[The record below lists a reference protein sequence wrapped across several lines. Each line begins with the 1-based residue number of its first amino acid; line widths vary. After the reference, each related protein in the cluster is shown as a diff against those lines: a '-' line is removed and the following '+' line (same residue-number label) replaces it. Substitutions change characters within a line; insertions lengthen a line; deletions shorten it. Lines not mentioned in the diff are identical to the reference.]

1 MINPQNLLIKSQ
13 NITVKSRE
21 KIVSKEKKKY
31 VKNNQDT
38 NYRGSFFFLITA
50 LGLIYSGC
58 AKKNKTNQKEL
69 VESENISRTSE
80 AFNDNNESWSS
91 IDNPKKDGWTTE
103 KLAEDA
109 QSKLN
114 EIKELILGD
123 LADKKFK
130 ILSPGFSFICYDD
143 RSLEKY
149 LESENYQTWK
159 QTEKT
164 ETISLRRDGFW
175 DYFLN
180 NYTTSSE
187 EKRVKFKIISVSG
200 NSSIFT
206 TRVLSSISIK
216 TEKNIIDDRSEW
228 NVEWIIK
235 PDNQLLITK
244 IEIQKFE
251 RTKKAG
257 LEKGFSDCT
266 EFLLSSNQSYQ
277 NQLLKGVNYWLDRL
291 PAYAMLNRFGTPGI
305 TIADVNNDGLED
317 LYLCQEPGIPNK
329 LFIQM
334 QDGKL
339 KDSSEEFGVNWLEDS
354 RSSLIVDLNNNGHRD
369 LVVAMYGYV
378 AIAENLGMNKGFKL
392 IEIIPTNESNTSL
405 AAADFDLDGKLDV
418 YVCCYAPNKV
428 SDSNANLVMGG
439 SSRRFIYHDDN
450 NGPQNFMLRNT
461 TQKGGEISFED
472 VTEVV
477 GLNQNNNKWSF
488 AASWEDFD
496 NDGDS
501 DLYVANDYGRNN
513 LYRNDLG
520 KFTDIAAEIGVEDSA
535 SGMSVTWGDYDLN
548 GLMDIYVSNMFSS
561 AGNRITTQKQFKP
574 TTKLETRSRFKRF
587 ARGNTLFSNKRN
599 EFIDRSVISEVTMG
613 RWAWGSKF
621 VDTNNDGWED
631 IVIANGYLS
640 SDEDDTGDL

>member
-1 MINPQNLLIKSQ
+1 
-13 NITVKSRE
+13 
-21 KIVSKEKKKY
+21 
-31 VKNNQDT
+31 
-38 NYRGSFFFLITA
+38 
-50 LGLIYSGC
+50 
-58 AKKNKTNQKEL
+58 
-69 VESENISRTSE
+69 
-80 AFNDNNESWSS
+80 
-91 IDNPKKDGWTTE
+91 
-103 KLAEDA
+103 
-109 QSKLN
+109 
-114 EIKELILGD
+114 
-123 LADKKFK
+123 
-130 ILSPGFSFICYDD
+130 
-143 RSLEKY
+143 
-149 LESENYQTWK
+149 
-159 QTEKT
+159 
-164 ETISLRRDGFW
+164 
-175 DYFLN
+175 
-180 NYTTSSE
+180 
-187 EKRVKFKIISVSG
+187 
-200 NSSIFT
+200 
-206 TRVLSSISIK
+206 
-216 TEKNIIDDRSEW
+216 
-228 NVEWIIK
+228 
-235 PDNQLLITK
+235 
-244 IEIQKFE
+244 
-251 RTKKAG
+251 
-257 LEKGFSDCT
+257 
-266 EFLLSSNQSYQ
+266 
-277 NQLLKGVNYWLDRL
+277 
-291 PAYAMLNRFGTPGI
+291 
-305 TIADVNNDGLED
+305 
-317 LYLCQEPGIPNK
+317 
-329 LFIQM
+329 
-334 QDGKL
+334 
-339 KDSSEEFGVNWLEDS
+339 
-354 RSSLIVDLNNNGHRD
+354 
-369 LVVAMYGYV
+369 
-378 AIAENLGMNKGFKL
+378 
-392 IEIIPTNESNTSL
+392 
-405 AAADFDLDGKLDV
+405 
-418 YVCCYAPNKV
+418 
-428 SDSNANLVMGG
+428 MGG

>member
-1 MINPQNLLIKSQ
+1 MVRFFSHHRSWINLFRLCQ
-13 NITVKSRE
+13 
-21 KIVSKEKKKY
+21 
-31 VKNNQDT
+31 
-38 NYRGSFFFLITA
+38 
-50 LGLIYSGC
+50 
-58 AKKNKTNQKEL
+58 KNKTNQKEL

-251 RTKKAG
+251 RTKKG
-257 LEKGFSDCT
+257 RTGKRIFRLHRISLILQSVLSKSVIEGCK
-266 EFLLSSNQSYQ
+266 LL
-277 NQLLKGVNYWLDRL
+277 V
-291 PAYAMLNRFGTPGI
+291 
-305 TIADVNNDGLED
+305 
-317 LYLCQEPGIPNK
+317 
-329 LFIQM
+329 
-334 QDGKL
+334 
-339 KDSSEEFGVNWLEDS
+339 
-354 RSSLIVDLNNNGHRD
+354 RSSPCIRN
-369 LVVAMYGYV
+369 
-378 AIAENLGMNKGFKL
+378 AE
-392 IEIIPTNESNTSL
+392 S
-405 AAADFDLDGKLDV
+405 
-418 YVCCYAPNKV
+418 
-428 SDSNANLVMGG
+428 
-439 SSRRFIYHDDN
+439 
-450 NGPQNFMLRNT
+450 LRNT
-461 TQKGGEISFED
+461 
-472 VTEVV
+472 
-477 GLNQNNNKWSF
+477 
-488 AASWEDFD
+488 
-496 NDGDS
+496 
-501 DLYVANDYGRNN
+501 RNH
-513 LYRNDLG
+513 YR
-520 KFTDIAAEIGVEDSA
+520 
-535 SGMSVTWGDYDLN
+535 
-548 GLMDIYVSNMFSS
+548 
-561 AGNRITTQKQFKP
+561 RCQ
-574 TTKLETRSRFKRF
+574 
-587 ARGNTLFSNKRN
+587 
-599 EFIDRSVISEVTMG
+599 
-613 RWAWGSKF
+613 
-621 VDTNNDGWED
+621 
-631 IVIANGYLS
+631 
-640 SDEDDTGDL
+640 